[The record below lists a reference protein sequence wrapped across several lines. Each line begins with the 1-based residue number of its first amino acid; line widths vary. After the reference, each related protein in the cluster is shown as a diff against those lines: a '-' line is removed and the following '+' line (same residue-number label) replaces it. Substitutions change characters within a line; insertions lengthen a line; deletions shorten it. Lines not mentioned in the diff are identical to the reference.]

1 MAVARDNQAAGSIT
15 LYDVEHGENVG
26 SLATPSHSAK
36 SVVGGFAHQGWILG
50 LSFDEE
56 GKHLASC
63 GFDKCIRVWNLE
75 TSEREA
81 TISISIS
88 DLDDTTHNDQDE
100 SVASGVA
107 FIKKGLEVALVVT
120 AMKDCVSSFDR
131 GIRWYREAGGI

>member
-1 MAVARDNQAAGSIT
+1 M
-15 LYDVEHGENVG
+15 
-26 SLATPSHSAK
+26 
-36 SVVGGFAHQGWILG
+36 
-50 LSFDEE
+50 SFDEE

-107 FIKKGLEVALVVT
+107 FIKKGVRGGSGGDSNEGLCVV
-120 AMKDCVSSFDR
+120 SFDR